1 MFKIPNYLLAISSA
15 LFLSAAWLTPFTC
28 FIFFAFVPLFI
39 LEDAI
44 CKSPTIKRKKIKII
58 GLIYLAFFI
67 WNTFVTWWISYAS
80 LGGAAMAIISN
91 SAFMCIIFMHWH
103 HLKLRINKAWV
114 IWLFIPL
121 WLGYEYGNTLWDL
134 TWTWLTLGNVFAFSH
149 KWIQWYEFTGTSGG
163 SLWVLIV
170 NISIYNLIQ
179 SKTISLKYL
188 LKPLAFIL
196 LPILL
201 SLLILNF
208 KQTSLN
214 DASANSLRYKTLII
228 QPNVDPYNEKF
239 YFEPEVQLHNVFKQI
254 SEKLDSTIH
263 FLVLPE
269 TFLTENIFEGRE
281 QDSYSVRFLKDSIL
295 KKNPKLIIITGANT
309 LYTYKPNE
317 ALSATAQKFND
328 ANEYYDSFNT
338 AIQLSDSAISF
349 YHKSKL
355 VPGVERMPFPSL
367 LKPLEGLAIDLG
379 GTIGSL
385 GSQDYRTV
393 FYSQNKKIGI
403 APVICYESVYSD
415 YVTQYVR
422 NGANL
427 IFIITNDGWWENTPG
442 HRQHL
447 AYARLRAIETRRE
460 IARCANTGISCFIT
474 PFGEIEQATNY
485 WKKASIIKQMTPQHL
500 QTWYVIYGDL
510 ISYSASLLAIL
521 LITWSQILRFKKS

>member
-1 MFKIPNYLLAISSA
+1 MVKISNYILAISSA
-15 LFLSAAWLTPFTC
+15 LLLSVAWLTPLTFC
-28 FIFFAFVPLFI
+28 IFIAFVPLFI
-39 LEDAI
+39 LEEAI
-44 CKSPTIKRKKIKII
+44 FKSSTIKRKKLKII
-58 GLIYLAFFI
+58 GFIYLAFFI
-67 WNTFVTWWISYAS
+67 WNTLVTWWISYAS
-80 LGGAAMAIISN
+80 IGGAAMAIISN
-91 SAFMCIIFMHWH
+91 SAFMCIIFMQWH
-103 HLKLRINKAWV
+103 HLKVRINKPWA
-114 IWLFIPL
+114 IWLIIPL

-134 TWTWLTLGNVFAFSH
+134 TWTWLTLGNVFAFAH
-149 KWIQWYEFTGTSGG
+149 NWIQWYEFTGTSGG

-170 NISIYNLIQ
+170 NISIYTLIQ
-179 SKTISLKYL
+179 NKTYTLKHVI
-188 LKPLAFIL
+188 KPLAYIII
-196 LPILL
+196 PILI
-201 SLLILNF
+201 SLAIKTF
-208 KQTSLN
+208 KQTVNTKISSKQN
-214 DASANSLRYKTLII
+214 QYKTLII

-239 YFEPEVQLHNVFKQI
+239 YFEPEVQLTNVLKQI
-254 SEKLDSTIH
+254 SEKLDSTIQ

-269 TFLTENIFEGRE
+269 TFLTENIFEGKE
-281 QDSYSVRFLKDSIL
+281 QDSYSIQFLKDSIL
-295 KKNPKLIIITGANT
+295 KKYPNLILITGANT
-309 LYTYKPNE
+309 IYTYKAHE
-317 ALSATAQKFND
+317 AISSTAQKFNN

-338 AIQLSDSAISF
+338 AIQLKDSTISC

-393 FYSQNKKIGI
+393 FFSHNDKVGI

-415 YVTQYVR
+415 YVAQYVR

-474 PFGEIEQATNY
+474 PFGEIEQATTY
-485 WKKASIIKQMTPQHL
+485 WEKASIIKHMTPQTI
-500 QTWYVIYGDL
+500 QTWFVTFGDL
-510 ISYSASLLAIL
+510 ISYSSSCLAIL
-521 LITWSQILRFKKS
+521 LIAWSQILRFKKS

>member
-1 MFKIPNYLLAISSA
+1 MFKIPHYILAISSA
-15 LFLSAAWLTPFTC
+15 LLLSAAWLTPFTC
-28 FIFFAFVPLFI
+28 LIFFAFVPLFI
-39 LEDAI
+39 LEEAI
-44 CKSPTIKRKKIKII
+44 YSSSTIKRKKLQII
-58 GLIYLAFFI
+58 GFIYLAFFI
-67 WNTFVTWWISYAS
+67 WNTLVTWWISYAS
-80 LGGAAMAIISN
+80 FGGATMAIVSN
-91 SAFMCIIFMHWH
+91 SAFMCVIFIVWH
-103 HLKLRINKAWV
+103 QLKVRVKKPWA

-149 KWIQWYEFTGTSGG
+149 NWIQWYEFTGTSGG
-163 SLWVLIV
+163 SLWALLV
-170 NISIYNLIQ
+170 NISIFKIIQ
-179 SKTISLKYL
+179 TKTYSVKNILKPVTFISL
-188 LKPLAFIL
+188 PIIISIL
-196 LPILL
+196 I
-201 SLLILNF
+201 ITF
-208 KQTSLN
+208 KQSSFNKVSSKATS
-214 DASANSLRYKTLII
+214 YKTLII

-239 YFEPEVQLHNVFKQI
+239 YLEPEVQLNNVLKQI

-269 TFLTENIFEGRE
+269 TFLTENIFEGKE
-281 QDSYSVRFLKDSIL
+281 KDSFSFQFLKDSIL
-295 KKNPKLIIITGANT
+295 KKFPNLVIITGAST
-309 LYTYKPNE
+309 LYVYKPNE
-317 ALSATAQKFND
+317 TISATAQKFND

-338 AIQLSDSAISF
+338 AIQLNDSTISF

-355 VPGVERMPFPSL
+355 VPGVERMPFPAL

-393 FYSQNKKIGI
+393 FYSHDKKVGI

-415 YVTQYVR
+415 FVTQYVR

-447 AYARLRAIETRRE
+447 AYSRLRAIETRRE

-474 PFGEIEQATNY
+474 PFGEVEQATNY
-485 WKKASIIKQMTPQHL
+485 WEKASIIKLMTPQNT
-500 QTWYVIYGDL
+500 QTWFVTYGDL
-510 ISYSASLLAIL
+510 ISYCSSLLAIL
-521 LITWSQILRFKKS
+521 LIAWSQILRFKKS